1 MVPETRKFSSS
12 PSFSPRITPFLPLL
26 DPNLTHHPGVPNAC
40 TFVIKKEDHTLGN
53 LLRDRLLLM
62 PSVLFSAYKTP
73 HPLFAEFELR
83 VQTDGSITP
92 KNALM
97 KACGETVRDLDQLSR
112 EFTKEFELKK
122 LSRGVEGDGGM
133 NGNGDGYNGY

>member
-1 MVPETRKFSSS
+1 M
-12 PSFSPRITPFLPLL
+12 
-26 DPNLTHHPGVPNAC
+26 PN
-40 TFVIKKEDHTLGN
+40 
-53 LLRDRLLLM
+53 
-62 PSVLFSAYKTP
+62 VLFSAYKTP

-122 LSRGVEGDGGM
+122 LSRGVDGEAMDGGRGGM
-133 NGNGDGYNGY
+133 NGYGNGY